1 MSNIIYNLSKTYLLP
16 LVSEL
21 IDINPKFINNLN
33 NTYLFDEENEYNDCF
48 FILQS
53 FSFKN
58 PEYTSYE
65 HKLTSSSL
73 FVKHIDLGSEVLY
86 IFKFPEEYL
95 PEYYAFQ
102 RGEYSKFGND
112 AKELINKFWKSIY
125 GKQLGAKPALDK
137 ISQVLY
143 KDPALKTIIEERLS
157 GPKSRVDLGDSE
169 LGEMMS
175 KSSETYRKMTYSDT
189 W

>member
-1 MSNIIYNLSKTYLLP
+1 MSSKSYNLSKTYLLP

-21 IDINPKFINNLN
+21 IDINPKFINNLD
-33 NTYLFDEENEYNDCF
+33 NTYLFDENNEYNECF

-58 PEYTSYE
+58 PEYTAYE

-73 FVKHIDLGSEVLY
+73 FLKHIDLGSKVLY

-137 ISQVLY
+137 VSQVLY
-143 KDPALKTIIEERLS
+143 KDPVLKEIIEERLS
-157 GPKSRVDLGDSE
+157 SEKHKVSLGDSE
-169 LGEMMS
+169 LGEMMNS
-175 KSSETYRKMTYSDT
+175 SSETYRKIIYSDA

>member
-1 MSNIIYNLSKTYLLP
+1 MSSKSYNLSKTYLLP

-21 IDINPKFINNLN
+21 IDINPKFINNLD
-33 NTYLFDEENEYNDCF
+33 NTYLFDEENEHDECF
-48 FILQS
+48 YILQS

-65 HKLTSSSL
+65 HELTNSSL
-73 FVKHIDLGSEVLY
+73 FVKYIDLGSKVLY

-102 RGEYSKFGND
+102 RGEYSKFGED

-125 GKQLGAKPALDK
+125 GKQLGAKVVLDK
-137 ISQVLY
+137 VSQILY
-143 KDPALKTIIEERLS
+143 KDPILKAVIEERLS
-157 GPKSRVDLGDSE
+157 TERSKVVLGDSE